1 MKKSYVAM
9 MLFVLLMLV
18 CSFAQAEGSVLEAS
32 DQYAGQIWS
41 NTVKFLPDATQE
53 QFEQA
58 CAELE
63 AQGAVLRTTHV
74 MGDNLYATYK
84 LNGVVFQISYTV
96 YGEDDLMFPECY
108 SSPNGVKMAP
118 DLYKADDREYEP
130 FTSELRIV
138 LDCTSTVDFLT
149 EMTEYEAVTDTIIT
163 QIERNHE
170 TDEDWGS
177 GYAIT
182 LEDGRYVL
190 IDGGAS
196 GGALQA
202 QGDIHRLYN
211 FLAENNVHPSGEIV
225 IAGWI
230 LTHGH
235 QDHID
240 IFKDFG
246 EWYGEKVNLEMLICT
261 AGIDDGYLGVYIHD
275 YVKAY
280 GDNIPVYAPQ
290 AGQVFYLANARFE
303 VLQTATSLYPYA
315 SYLEDNYLAYANDAS
330 LVFRMTAGGQTMLW
344 TGDIENPGSYVLCRS
359 LGDYLKSDMVQIP
372 HHGCTGHTAIKEFY
386 DYVQPEIV
394 FWDCDQYSAEIFQ
407 KEEASL
413 IYLLGDY
420 WVIPDETHI
429 SDYGTYK
436 MCYLPYGSG
445 EVEYYYPHG
454 LEAPSAFCLD
464 CPTCMERYRDYLKNH
479 Q

>member
-1 MKKSYVAM
+1 MKKSIVALM
-9 MLFVLLMLV
+9 IVLLLLM
-18 CSFAQAEGSVLEAS
+18 CSVAHAEESVNKAAE
-32 DQYAGQIWS
+32 QYAGHICL
-41 NTVKFLPDATQE
+41 NTVKFLPDATPE

-63 AQGAVLRTTHV
+63 AQGATLRTTHV

-84 LNGVVFQISYTV
+84 LNGAVYQVSYTV
-96 YGEDDLMFPECY
+96 YGEDDLVYPECY
-108 SSPNGVKMAP
+108 SSVNGVKMDL
-118 DLYKADDREYEP
+118 DLYKAGDYEL
-130 FTSELRIV
+130 FTNELRIV
-138 LDCTSTVDFLT
+138 VDYTSTVDFLT
-149 EMTEYEAVTDTIIT
+149 EMPEYEAVSDTVIT
-163 QIERNHE
+163 QIERNNK

-177 GYAIT
+177 GYVIT

-196 GGALQA
+196 GGAMQTE
-202 QGDIHRLYN
+202 GDIHRLYN
-211 FLAENNVHPSGEIV
+211 FLNENNVHPSGEIV
-225 IAGWI
+225 IAGWMFS
-230 LTHGH
+230 HGH

-240 IFKDFG
+240 IFTDFG
-246 EWYGEKVNLEMLICT
+246 EWYGDKVNLEMVICT
-261 AGIDDGYLGVYIHD
+261 ASNDDWFMTYYMQDFAKGYGE
-275 YVKAY
+275 
-280 GDNIPVYAPQ
+280 NIPVYSPQ

-303 VLQTATSLYPYA
+303 VLQTGHSLYPYA
-315 SYLEDNYLAYANDAS
+315 SYREDAYMPYANDAS
-330 LVFRMTAGGQTMLW
+330 LVIRMTAGGQTMLW
-344 TGDIENPGSYVLCRS
+344 TGDMENPASYLLCRS
-359 LGDYLKSDMVQIP
+359 LGDYLKSDMVQIS

-394 FWDCDQYSAEIFQ
+394 FWDCDQYSAEIFR
-407 KEEASL
+407 KEEAAL

-420 WVIPDETHI
+420 RVIPDETHI

-454 LEAPSAFCLD
+454 IEAPSVLCMD
-464 CPTCMERYRDYLKNH
+464 CPTCIERYREYLKNH